1 MDFIL
6 YAKAGSPSFIAV
18 NSYHYTHFLLHNI
31 LDEAILITQENLVVY
46 LLFFDATGT
55 GGG

>member
-6 YAKAGSPSFIAV
+6 YAKPGSPSFIAV